1 MITHHI
7 YHAINWKIYLIFSN
21 ISKMSKV
28 LTLESI
34 KYIFC
39 FSKMGKTEV
48 EYKIHSLKSNSC
60 GSPCWQRKKKKE
72 QCNHLNL
79 TSLPRLLR
87 KIHQSIN
94 KSSLL
99 LTLEHTLHEVPTCWA
114 APSQIKVHSW
124 SRERVFIILRS
135 NPPSSS
141 QSDFL
146 HNYYFRA
153 DHHEQ
158 IW

>member
-1 MITHHI
+1 M
-7 YHAINWKIYLIFSN
+7 YLIFSN
-21 ISKMSKV
+21 ISKMSKA

-34 KYIFC
+34 KHIFC

-60 GSPCWQRKKKKE
+60 GSPGCQRGKKKE

-79 TSLPRLLR
+79 TGLPRLLR
-87 KIHQSIN
+87 KITQSIN

-99 LTLEHTLHEVPTCWA
+99 FILEHTLQGVPTCWA

-124 SRERVFIILRS
+124 PGERVFIILRS
-135 NPPSSS
+135 YPPSNS
-141 QSDFL
+141 QSNFL
-146 HNYYFRA
+146 QNYYFKV
-153 DHHEQ
+153 DHQEQ